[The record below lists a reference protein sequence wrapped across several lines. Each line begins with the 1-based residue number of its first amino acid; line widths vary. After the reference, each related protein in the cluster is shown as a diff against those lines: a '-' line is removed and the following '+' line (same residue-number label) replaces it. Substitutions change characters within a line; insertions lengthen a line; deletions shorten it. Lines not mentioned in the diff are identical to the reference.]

1 MKALTFFAR
10 NREAGLILLI
20 ALLTLLASLF
30 DSRFVVTNG
39 VDILINGIPTL
50 IIACGVMLVI
60 VTGEIDISVGSLL
73 GLLAAMLGIL
83 CSTADPGL
91 GLNPYLG
98 MAIVLAAGVLIG
110 LGTGCLV
117 VFGRV
122 PSIITTLG
130 LLIALDG
137 AQDWLIGGGDIKNF
151 PAELRWFGTGTLIPV
166 NLVIA
171 VLVVLSTYVLC
182 RKMALG
188 RRIYALGSNPSSA
201 RLAGISETRL
211 KLFVFAFTGF
221 LTALAAILWVAKLGN
236 VSTSTGAG
244 LELKVVT
251 CVVVGGV
258 AISGGRGRIAGVVLA
273 VILITMIRT
282 VLNFMDLGTEAVKWQ
297 RAIEGAMILVAVITD
312 HYGQR
317 RKGGGSL

>member
-1 MKALTFFAR
+1 MKLG
-10 NREAGLILLI
+10 REAGLLILI
-20 ALLTLLASLF
+20 VLLSITASLF
-30 DSRFVVTNG
+30 DPSFVPDNAL
-39 VDILINGIPTL
+39 DILINGIPTL
-50 IIACGVMLVI
+50 LIACGVMLVV

-73 GLLAAMLGIL
+73 GLLAALLGLL
-83 CSTADPGL
+83 CSTVPPGL
-91 GLNPYLG
+91 GMDPAPAIL
-98 MAIVLAAGVLIG
+98 IVLAAGTLMGCV
-110 LGTGCLV
+110 TGGLV
-117 VFGRV
+117 VFGKV
-122 PSIITTLG
+122 PSIIATLG

-151 PAELRWFGTGTLIPV
+151 PDSLRWLGTGTLIPA

-171 VLVVLSTYVLC
+171 IVVVAATAVLV

-201 RLAGISETRL
+201 RLAGLSETRI
-211 KLFVFAFTGF
+211 KLFVFAATGF
-221 LTALAAILWVAKLGN
+221 LTALAAVLWVAKLGN

-258 AISGGRGRIAGVVLA
+258 AISGGRGRLAGVVLA

-282 VLNFMDLGTEAVKWQ
+282 VLNFMDLGPAAVKWQ
-297 RAIEGAMILVAVITD
+297 RAIEGAMILGAVFSD
-312 HYGQR
+312 HFARHKRQ
-317 RKGGGSL
+317 GGDS